1 MRSLIAL
8 SRADENA
15 VTVKSIEG
23 EVMEAEAKTTCCTE
37 MLQKVA
43 KN

>member
-15 VTVKSIEG
+15 VTEKRTEG
-23 EVMEAEAKTTCCTE
+23 EVMEADD
-37 MLQKVA
+37 
-43 KN
+43 